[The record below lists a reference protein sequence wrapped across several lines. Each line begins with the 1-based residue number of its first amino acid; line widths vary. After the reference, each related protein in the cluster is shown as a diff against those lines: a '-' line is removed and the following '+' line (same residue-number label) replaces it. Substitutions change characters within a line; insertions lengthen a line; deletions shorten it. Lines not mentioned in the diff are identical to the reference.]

1 MFSLLCRIRDFLRD
15 FRSRCRKLLHRACLL
30 GRTLRQRLCPAGHLI
45 GACVDLAGCCAHLR
59 HGFFHRIGDAVQRLL
74 DLYKVAAIKRR
85 GLGGEIFVRDFT
97 QYIGNIRN
105 DPFQTGLRMRKDLFQ
120 IADLVV
126 GLAFDVRT
134 QIALGKFLSHLT
146 DQSQGS
152 DQGTGSEQTN
162 KRGNDDAQQEP
173 DCQND
178 KDHRDLPHVLAAGHT
193 SQNRPVVPLNK
204 TGAAIIGLAIAL
216 VLDHLAAS
224 VVFQRLLYIV

>member
-152 DQGTGSEQTN
+152 DQARVRNRQISEVMTMHSRN
-162 KRGNDDAQQEP
+162 PIARMTKIIVICRMYS
-173 DCQND
+173 
-178 KDHRDLPHVLAAGHT
+178 LPVIQART
-193 SQNRPVVPLNK
+193 VQ
-204 TGAAIIGLAIAL
+204 
-216 VLDHLAAS
+216 
-224 VVFQRLLYIV
+224 